1 MLQKKTFTSR
11 LTVVLFALFTLAQC
25 LHAQDAR
32 QEAWTVLNAGLAD
45 KTASERAIAVRVLGL
60 IANDPQAPELALK
73 ALDDPKPEVRA
84 AGAEAVGQLKYQAA
98 APKLKEILLS
108 DEDDVS
114 VVLGCAG
121 ALIEMGDT
129 DGYAVYY
136 AVLTGERKSGDSL
149 VGSHKKMLSDPKK
162 MAQVGFEQGL
172 GFIPFASVGYGVIKA
187 VTKDDESPVRA
198 AAAKKLIGDPDPKTQ
213 EALLNTS
220 NDKSWVVRMA
230 AVDSLARRNDP
241 SAIPLLEPRL
251 SDEKDV
257 VKYTAAA
264 AIIRLS
270 DLQDSS
276 GVSAS
281 GTPSQALN

>member
-1 MLQKKTFTSR
+1 MLQKKTFTSS
-11 LTVVLFALFTLAQC
+11 LTVLLFALFTLAQS
-25 LHAQDAR
+25 LHAQDVR

-45 KTASERAIAVRVLGL
+45 KTASERAIAVRVLRL
-60 IANDPQAPELALK
+60 MTNDPQAPELAMK

-84 AGAEAVGQLKYQAA
+84 AGAEAVGQLRYQAA
-98 APKLKEILLS
+98 IPKLKEILLS

-114 VVLGCAG
+114 VVLECAG
-121 ALIEMGDT
+121 ALIEMGDK

-149 VGSHKKMLSDPKK
+149 VESHKKMLSDPKK
-162 MAQVGFEQGL
+162 MAHVGFEQGL
-172 GFIPFASVGYGVIKA
+172 GFVPFASVGYGVVKA

-198 AAAKKLIGDPDPKTQ
+198 AAAKKLIHDPDPMTQ

-230 AVDSLARRNDP
+230 VVDSLARRNDP
-241 SAIPLLEPRL
+241 AAIPLLEPRL
-251 SDEKDV
+251 NDEKDV

-264 AIIRLS
+264 AIVRLS
-270 DLQDSS
+270 DIQDSS
-276 GVSAS
+276 GVPAS
-281 GTPSQALN
+281 GTPSQAPN